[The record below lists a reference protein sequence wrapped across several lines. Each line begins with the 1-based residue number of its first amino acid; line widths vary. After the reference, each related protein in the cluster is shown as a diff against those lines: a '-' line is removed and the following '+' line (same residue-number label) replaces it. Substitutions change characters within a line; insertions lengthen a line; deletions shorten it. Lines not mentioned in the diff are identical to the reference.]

1 MRVGGGGRT
10 TNVHCL
16 ELVLPVWAGNV
27 SGIGSPLSPSLT
39 NSLNSYLLRKLIS
52 ISYLPRGRVKCTYV
66 EGGFP
71 RQGIVVIQV
80 INGYNNVTIILS
92 FGSDRMSA
100 IPVQYNWHCLIF
112 AIHCQ
117 VSNPQAR
124 ATELV
129 MVSMIQSNHSKWCL
143 RKMIKHKKHLMGS
156 IDASQRSGFLVSSLS
171 C

>member
-1 MRVGGGGRT
+1 M
-10 TNVHCL
+10 
-16 ELVLPVWAGNV
+16 

-52 ISYLPRGRVKCTYV
+52 ISYLPRGTVKCTYV

-100 IPVQYNWHCLIF
+100 IPGCPIQLTLPYFCHSLPGF
-112 AIHCQ
+112 KSSSK
-117 VSNPQAR
+117 SNGIGNGIYDP
-124 ATELV
+124 
-129 MVSMIQSNHSKWCL
+129 I
-143 RKMIKHKKHLMGS
+143 
-156 IDASQRSGFLVSSLS
+156 
-171 C
+171 